1 MVMNVKGYAALA
13 VKEDL
18 VPIVLFVVTRVKMM
32 WLSIFYTA
40 VFATRISTTPTT
52 IGAVLN
58 IRWYR
63 GMKSLAA
70 WCMLV
75 NR

>member
-52 IGAVLN
+52 VG
-58 IRWYR
+58 R
-63 GMKSLAA
+63 
-70 WCMLV
+70 C
-75 NR
+75 